1 MITTQFSGGIFLT
14 KVYGHRGMMGL
25 YPENTLLSFEKALE
39 AGVDGLEIDVH
50 MTKDGEFAVM
60 HDATLNRTTNG
71 IGSIAEYTFSEIRE
85 LHWNPAY
92 LSSFQT
98 YDKSW
103 EEEKVPSLA
112 EVLQLVSP
120 YPDVALNIELKTCKN
135 LYENIEEKLLDY
147 VAKYPDV
154 KNRVIY
160 SSFHL
165 PTLIRLRHY
174 DRDARLAWII
184 NQPISHPEDYI
195 DILGLEA
202 LHVEADTFLK
212 HIYHWSK
219 WKRLLRVWT
228 VNDKDT
234 LKQLLDVKVKAIVT
248 DYPDRAIFYRCERY
262 AMA

>member
-1 MITTQFSGGIFLT
+1 MT
-14 KVYGHRGMMGL
+14 KVYGHRGMMGG

-39 AGVDGLEIDVH
+39 AGADGLEIDVH
-50 MTKDGEFAVM
+50 LTKDGEFIVM

-71 IGSIAEYTFSEIRE
+71 IGPVSEYTFSEIRE
-85 LHWNPAY
+85 LQLSCSY
-92 LSSFQT
+92 YSSFAH

-103 EEEKVPSLA
+103 EEEKIPSLT
-112 EVLQLVSP
+112 EVLQLVSS
-120 YPDVALNIELKTCKN
+120 YPEAALNIELKTDEH
-135 LYENIEEKLLDY
+135 LYEDIEQRLIDH
-147 VAKYPDV
+147 VNRFPDM
-154 KNRVIY
+154 KDRVIY

-202 LHVEADTFLK
+202 LHIGMDTFLK
-212 HIYHWSK
+212 HIYHWGK

-234 LKQLLDVKVKAIVT
+234 IKQLLDIKVKAIIT

>member
-1 MITTQFSGGIFLT
+1 MT

-39 AGVDGLEIDVH
+39 AGADGVEIDVH
-50 MTKDGEFAVM
+50 MTKDGEFVVM

-71 IGSIAEYTFSEIRE
+71 IGPVSEYTFSEIRE
-85 LHWNPAY
+85 LQLDHSY
-92 LSSFQT
+92 FSSFTT

-103 EEEKVPSLA
+103 EEEKIPSLT
-112 EVLQLVSP
+112 EVLHLISS
-120 YPDVALNIELKTCKN
+120 YPEAALNIELKTN
-135 LYENIEEKLLDY
+135 EYLYENIEQRLIDY
-147 VAKYPDV
+147 VNRFPDI
-154 KNRVIY
+154 KDRVIY

-174 DRDARLAWII
+174 DREARLAWII
-184 NQPISHPEDYI
+184 NQSISHPEDYI

-202 LHVEADTFLK
+202 LHIGVDTFLK
-212 HIYHWSK
+212 HIYHWGK

-234 LKQLLDVKVKAIVT
+234 LKQLLDIKVKAIIT
-248 DYPDRAIFYRCERY
+248 DYPDRAVFYRCERY

>member
-1 MITTQFSGGIFLT
+1 MT
-14 KVYGHRGMMGL
+14 KVYGHRGMMGI
-25 YPENTLLSFEKALE
+25 YPENTLVGFEKALE

-50 MTKDGEFAVM
+50 MTKDGEFAVI
-60 HDATLNRTTNG
+60 HDATLNRTING
-71 IGSIAEYTFSEIRE
+71 IGPVSEYTFSEIRE
-85 LHWNPAY
+85 LQWNHSYFA
-92 LSSFQT
+92 SFPT

-112 EVLQLVSP
+112 EVLRLVDS
-120 YPDVALNIELKTCKN
+120 YPDVALNIELKTYEYI
-135 LYENIEEKLLDY
+135 YENIEERLVDY
-147 VAKYPDV
+147 VAKFPNV

-165 PTLIRLRHY
+165 PTLIRLRYY
-174 DRDARLAWII
+174 DRDARLAWILD
-184 NQPISHPEDYI
+184 QPISHPEDYI

-202 LHVEADTFLK
+202 LHVGVETFLK

-219 WKRLLRVWT
+219 WRRLLRVWT

-234 LKQLLDVKVKAIVT
+234 LKQLLDVKVKAIIT
-248 DYPDRAIFYRCERY
+248 DDPERAIFYRCERY

>member
-1 MITTQFSGGIFLT
+1 MN
-14 KVYGHRGMMGL
+14 H
-25 YPENTLLSFEKALE
+25 
-39 AGVDGLEIDVH
+39 
-50 MTKDGEFAVM
+50 
-60 HDATLNRTTNG
+60 
-71 IGSIAEYTFSEIRE
+71 
-85 LHWNPAY
+85 AY
-92 LSSFQT
+92 FSSFTT

-103 EEEKVPSLA
+103 EEEKIPSLT
-112 EVLQLVSP
+112 EVLHLISS
-120 YPDVALNIELKTCKN
+120 YPEAALNIELKTDEY
-135 LYENIEEKLLDY
+135 LYENMEQRLIDY
-147 VAKYPDV
+147 VNRFSDMKD
-154 KNRVIY
+154 RVIY

-202 LHVEADTFLK
+202 LHIGVDTFLK

-234 LKQLLDVKVKAIVT
+234 LKQLLDIKVRAIIT
-248 DYPDRAIFYRCERY
+248 DYPDRAVFYRCERY